1 MCSPALLE
9 FVGKEFG
16 QYTNV
21 AKRFRKAEEERLF
34 AQKDQRGGKKK
45 EEG

>member
-9 FVGKEFG
+9 FVGKELEKD
-16 QYTNV
+16 TNV
-21 AKRFRKAEEERLF
+21 AKCFRKAEEERLF
-34 AQKDQRGGKKK
+34 AQKDQRGGNKK